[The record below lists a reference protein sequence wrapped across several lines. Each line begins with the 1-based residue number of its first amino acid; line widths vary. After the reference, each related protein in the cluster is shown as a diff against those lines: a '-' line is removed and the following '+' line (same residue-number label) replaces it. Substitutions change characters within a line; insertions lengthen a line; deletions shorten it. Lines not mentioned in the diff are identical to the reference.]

1 MAYLSL
7 EGPLLLLSLLK
18 SSLENWSIF
27 SIKPYLTQPFTVR
40 ESSLWPQFL
49 CTIFQGPCSSLTPD
63 PKNEWDRSF
72 SSVHVTFYLY
82 HMVWVFTIRNKFILQ
97 LIWCIMLI
105 YLQILGK
112 NPCISAV
119 NPTWSWSMILLLY
132 CRIWFASIFVEDF
145 WVYVQEWYWSVIFF
159 FSDIFV

>member
-82 HMVWVFTIRNKFILQ
+82 HMVYHIPAF
-97 LIWCIMLI
+97 M
-105 YLQILGK
+105 
-112 NPCISAV
+112 
-119 NPTWSWSMILLLY
+119 LLY
-132 CRIWFASIFVEDF
+132 NFMFIIGPFPWIKN
-145 WVYVQEWYWSVIFF
+145 
-159 FSDIFV
+159 FSRDRLSLDISLFLNNIIANLLMNVCWLNQ